1 MPTVI
6 VNDQSYEVQIG
17 EVILD
22 VARREAMH
30 IGFACDGNGLCQ
42 MCECRVLKG
51 AEHLNPLNEAEK
63 AWLTEAQQAQGL
75 RLACQTSVRG
85 TGPIEILTRAEEL
98 RRLAWG
104 VLLTPLGESH
114 QANLIKLITAATES
128 NLAHV
133 SKFPANM
140 LYSFANVASV
150 SFTVGGFQKILDDA
164 QRITQR
170 MLQNSASPAAKPS
183 PSSEITKPL
192 LPVAPAAPVKQPKP
206 VAEGSSAA
214 APTLPVEQPKPVV
227 GVKPAAP
234 AAPVEQPKP
243 VVEVKPVAPAA
254 PVEQPKPVAE
264 VKPAAPVE
272 PPKPVIKPLPSQLRA
287 ATTTP
292 EKQSPP
298 SREPSGPRKPPSGK

>member
-6 VNDQSYEVQIG
+6 VNDQSYDVQIG
-17 EVILD
+17 EVVLD
-22 VARREAMH
+22 VARREALH

-51 AEHLNPLNEAEK
+51 AEHLSPLNEAEK

-85 TGPIEILTRAEEL
+85 AGPIEILTRAEEL

-133 SKFPANM
+133 SKFPTNM
-140 LYSFANVASV
+140 LYSLANVASA
-150 SFTVGGFQKILDDA
+150 SFTVSGFQKILDDA

-170 MLQNSASPAAKPS
+170 MLQDSALPTAKPS
-183 PSSEITKPL
+183 PSTEITQPL
-192 LPVAPAAPVKQPKP
+192 LIETKPAAEGKPTAPVALPKPAA
-206 VAEGSSAA
+206 E
-214 APTLPVEQPKPVV
+214 
-227 GVKPAAP
+227 VKPAAP
-234 AAPVEQPKP
+234 VEP
-243 VVEVKPVAPAA
+243 
-254 PVEQPKPVAE
+254 PKPVAE

-287 ATTTP
+287 TTP

>member
-6 VNDQSYEVQIG
+6 VNDQSYDVQIG
-17 EVILD
+17 EVVLD

-51 AEHLNPLNEAEK
+51 AEHLSPLNEAEK

-85 TGPIEILTRAEEL
+85 AGPIEILTRAEEL

-133 SKFPANM
+133 SKFPTNM
-140 LYSFANVASV
+140 LYSLANVASA
-150 SFTVGGFQKILDDA
+150 SFTVSGFQKILDDA

-170 MLQNSASPAAKPS
+170 MLQVSASPAAKPS
-183 PSSEITKPL
+183 PSTEITKPL
-192 LPVAPAAPVKQPKP
+192 IIEAKPAAEVKPAAPVEPPKP
-206 VAEGSSAA
+206 VAEVKPA
-214 APTLPVEQPKPVV
+214 APVAPVAPPKPVAE
-227 GVKPAAP
+227 VKPAAP
-234 AAPVEQPKP
+234 AAPV
-243 VVEVKPVAPAA
+243 AP
-254 PVEQPKPVAE
+254 PKPVAE

-287 ATTTP
+287 TTP

-298 SREPSGPRKPPSGK
+298 SREPSGPRKPPTGK